1 MIVGNGIK
9 IRSTAKGNSRPS
21 GTTLRLTCALPAMQR
36 AQIATRRSL
45 GTPDPQSTRCIGDLG
60 RTTMLPLNNP
70 ERNGKPK
77 ACPPEL
83 CRRSSATRCAMVSR
97 RAFGC
102 DPRTSWS
109 KSSSMITGRE
119 FRLPPARPYF
129 QPFIALNRPAIVQP
143 ADVGLRKPGG
153 TASKTNAPFYV
164 SDRKKLC
171 SIAGAVRT
179 RCGAHIQGTIAGNTF
194 RRQRQF

>member
-1 MIVGNGIK
+1 LRYGQQARVWVRSENELVEIVVDDN
-9 IRSTAKGNSRPS
+9 
-21 GTTLRLTCALPAMQR
+21 
-36 AQIATRRSL
+36 
-45 GTPDPQSTRCIGDLG
+45 
-60 RTTMLPLNNP
+60 
-70 ERNGKPK
+70 
-77 ACPPEL
+77 
-83 CRRSSATRCAMVSR
+83 
-97 RAFGC
+97 
-102 DPRTSWS
+102 
-109 KSSSMITGRE
+109 GRE

-179 RCGAHIQGTIAGNTF
+179 RCGAHIQGTIAGNTL